1 MTGTSIL
8 TDIELDAVAGGSI
21 GRSFLEAMAAGAGGV
36 SSSGGSRP
44 NFGGGMYG
52 SGGGSSKPCNSN
64 HNGVHYPQ

>member
-1 MTGTSIL
+1 MTSISIL
-8 TDIELDAVAGGSI
+8 TELELDAVAGGSI
-21 GRSFLEAMAAGAGGV
+21 GLSFLQGMAAGAGGT
-36 SSSGGSRP
+36 SPGGSRP